1 MSSNIQITKAI
12 QRFAPLALPP
22 LLVSES
28 ADEYGALLVALQ
40 KEIMPKGVV
49 EQIYLED
56 IAAIIWEIQRLRRCK
71 AGIVNSAYRAALESL
86 LQRLLLS
93 PDLLERITSESEAA
107 ELAAGWF
114 VSKKCKKK
122 VLALLDRYNLD
133 ESAIEAEAI
142 RQSWSDLEAFER
154 LLMVQR
160 SRLDK
165 ALGCVAD
172 YRESYAVRM
181 RHSSDRIL
189 ADGDS
194 ISLQHVPSETN

>member
-12 QRFAPLALPP
+12 QGFAPLAPPP

-28 ADEYGALLVALQ
+28 ADEYAALLVALQ

-93 PDLLERITSESEAA
+93 PDLLDRITSESEAA
-107 ELAAGWF
+107 ELAQGWF
-114 VSKKCKKK
+114 VNKKCKRK
-122 VLALLDRYNLD
+122 VRALLNRYNLD
-133 ESAIEAEAI
+133 ETAIEAEAI
-142 RQSWSDLEAFER
+142 RQSWSDLESFER

-165 ALGCVAD
+165 ALGCVAE
-172 YRESYAVRM
+172 YRESLAVRM
-181 RHSSDRIL
+181 RESSDRIL

-194 ISLQHVPSETN
+194 ICLQPVPSETN